1 MHLVSV
7 KQLSGLGKAAIG
19 AILTFGAL
27 LQVPA
32 FSAAVFHL
40 ANLHPHIA
48 ALIGVL
54 TTLAAL
60 MSNPQV
66 QRILHIQP
74 GVTLAA
80 QNVAMDASGI
90 ITAESATLKGPKV

>member
-32 FSAAVFHL
+32 FSAVVFKL

-48 ALIGVL
+48 TILGVL
-54 TTLAAL
+54 TTLTAL
-60 MSNPQV
+60 LSNPQV
-66 QRILHIQP
+66 QQILHIGP
-74 GVTLAA
+74 GDKAIAKDV
-80 QNVAMDASGI
+80 QMDAGI
-90 ITAESATLKGPKV
+90 ITAASVTLTKGPKV